1 MGRLIDRFVPLRFRA
16 AALMPAAVLTVHQ
29 LRFQLAFGDR
39 ADSRLAAEGHSYL
52 TALAP
57 LAAML
62 VAIVA
67 GVFIAGVAR
76 AWRDGAG
83 EGRSAPSLVRVWLAA
98 ALALLAIYSAQELA
112 EGVLAS
118 GHPGGLEGVF
128 GQGGLWALPLSL
140 LLGAVVALIL
150 GLGSAAIKWVAARR
164 AAHRRRAARPRASR
178 RPPEVLLTPAAPLA
192 ALAAGRAPPLA
203 APTL

>member
-39 ADSRLAAEGHSYL
+39 ADSRLAAEGHEYL

-62 VAIVA
+62 VAILS
-67 GVFIAGVAR
+67 GVFLAGLAR
-76 AWRDGAG
+76 AWREGAG
-83 EGRSAPSLVRVWLAA
+83 EGRPAPSFARVWLAA

-112 EGVLAS
+112 EGMLAS
-118 GHPGGLEGVF
+118 GHPGGLAGVF
-128 GQGGLWALPLSL
+128 GEGGLWALPLSL
-140 LLGAVVALIL
+140 LLGAVVALAL
-150 GLGSAAIKWVAARR
+150 RVGSAAIEWVAAY
-164 AAHRRRAARPRASR
+164 RAARPRRAAHPRVIR
-178 RPPEVLLTPAAPLA
+178 RPLEVLLVPAAPLA
-192 ALAAGRAPPLA
+192 GSAAGRAPPLPLA
-203 APTL
+203 TP

>member
-1 MGRLIDRFVPLRFRA
+1 MSRLIDRFVPLRFRA

-39 ADSRLAAEGHSYL
+39 ADGRLAAEGHGYL

-67 GVFIAGVAR
+67 GVFLASVAR
-76 AWRDGAG
+76 AWREGAG
-83 EGRSAPSLVRVWLAA
+83 EGRPAPSLARVWLTAG
-98 ALALLAIYSAQELA
+98 LALLAIYSAQEFA
-112 EGVLAS
+112 EGMLVS
-118 GHPGGLEGVF
+118 GHPGGLAGVF

-140 LLGAVVALIL
+140 LLGAVVALALRI
-150 GLGSAAIKWVAARR
+150 GSAAIEWAAARR
-164 AAHRRRAARPRASR
+164 AARTRRVARPRATR
-178 RPPEVLLTPAAPLA
+178 RPLEALLAPIAPLA

-203 APTL
+203 VPTL